1 MPKLQDL
8 PKPTSPDCV
17 LDHAGV
23 VQILPHRYPFL
34 YVDRLLELEEG
45 KRAVGLKN
53 ASFGEPHFVGHF
65 PADPVMPGVLQ
76 IEAIAQVLCLLISL
90 SFEGLDDKRPA
101 FIGIDKAR
109 FRSAIRPGDALRIEV
124 DLVSFRRGMATA
136 QGRILVA
143 GKVACEAE
151 ILATM
156 V

>member
-1 MPKLQDL
+1 MKLQDL
-8 PKPTSPDCV
+8 PKPTTPDCV

-23 VQILPHRYPFL
+23 VKVLPHRYPFL

-53 ASFGEPHFVGHF
+53 VSFGEPYFVGHF
-65 PADPVMPGVLQ
+65 PGDPVMPGVIQ
-76 IEAIAQVLCLLISL
+76 IEAIAQVACMLILL
-90 SFEGLDDKRPA
+90 SFEGMDEKRPA

-109 FRSAIRPGDALRIEV
+109 FRAAVRPGDSLRIEV
-124 DLVSFRRGMATA
+124 DLLSFRRGMGTA
-136 QGRILVA
+136 QGRILV
-143 GKVACEAE
+143 GDKVACDAE